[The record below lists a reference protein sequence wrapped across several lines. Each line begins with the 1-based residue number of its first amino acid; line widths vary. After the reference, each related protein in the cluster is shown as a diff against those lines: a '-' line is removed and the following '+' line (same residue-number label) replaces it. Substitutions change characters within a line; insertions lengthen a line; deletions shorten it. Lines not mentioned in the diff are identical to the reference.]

1 MCTLAAKTTLAHATV
16 AAKDGKQASGAF
28 LSFSFPFR
36 LSIPSF
42 RSSIT
47 ITPLHHSLLETNP
60 LVNASTDVNITM
72 HPHTPPLTSL
82 SPRSYGLGMMNF
94 TSMRW
99 GFEREG
105 LYYGHNGL
113 TYGFGSQ
120 SGYNYDLGFSATWY
134 VLRSYDT
141 CVLCVLCMYGVL
153 YVLCVLC
160 VLCMYGVLYV
170 LYVLYVLCVLCVYR
184 AYGVYGA
191 RVCVLE
197 CGMRTIL
204 KCVYRPRSLLTMR
217 PRLSTPRVN
226 NFETWIGPHAGSS
239 QNELYTTLCAV
250 VRKYRAAAKARAQM
264 LSIP

>member
-1 MCTLAAKTTLAHATV
+1 
-16 AAKDGKQASGAF
+16 
-28 LSFSFPFR
+28 
-36 LSIPSF
+36 
-42 RSSIT
+42 
-47 ITPLHHSLLETNP
+47 
-60 LVNASTDVNITM
+60 M

-141 CVLCVLCMYGVL
+141 CVLCVLCMYG
-153 YVLCVLC
+153 
-160 VLCMYGVLYV
+160 
-170 LYVLYVLCVLCVYR
+170 VLYVLCVLCVYR